1 MLLQRNKWSGA
12 HPFLTAPFAFRDADI
27 ILSNIICMYVAIMYG
42 GNGLSF
48 VQCSTGKIV
57 QQIFFYVQRIANS
70 VTHYTYIV
78 VEISMY
84 DVTK

>member
-1 MLLQRNKWSGA
+1 
-12 HPFLTAPFAFRDADI
+12 
-27 ILSNIICMYVAIMYG
+27 MYVAIMYG

-78 VEISMY
+78 VEIGMY